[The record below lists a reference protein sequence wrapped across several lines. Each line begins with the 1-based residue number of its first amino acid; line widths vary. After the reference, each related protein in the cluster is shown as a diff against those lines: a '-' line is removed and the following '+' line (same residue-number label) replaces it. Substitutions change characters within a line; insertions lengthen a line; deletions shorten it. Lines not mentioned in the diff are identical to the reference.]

1 MTYQTRVWIQRFTL
15 VSMVLPLLVAL
26 GFVSAMLFMD
36 FNQYKPQ
43 LVKLISDKTGY
54 QARIDGDLK
63 VGLLPFSLTLHEV
76 GIKNP
81 AGFHAPDLAAIE
93 AVQVQLSLWA
103 LFVDKTLRLQ
113 GVELEGAHLNLEMLV
128 DGKSNWQGIK
138 SLSFLTDDAA
148 KQQKVS
154 LGLEPLAEGLRYA
167 AVADQEVPL
176 AAPAPSPEQSLI
188 NFWMFD
194 SLTLHNS
201 QVLFQV
207 YEAGLPEPKQMVLSN
222 IDLMAFDVAPNKPF
236 QSSLSMTLHSSDLPQ
251 TWHLE
256 GLTTLNVDAS
266 LKTWQ
271 FNNWNARIRLNLPA
285 EMQVP
290 EMHLTSEGEAL
301 RLDFAQQRWV
311 LQKGLMTMSPA
322 KVALDM
328 QGRWG
333 LEGFYEGHLKAENF
347 NVPKW
352 LRHIGLPSLNFVND
366 KALTQVAGEFDFK
379 ANAEESSLRNLALT
393 VDGATLVGQV
403 WQNQDASKT
412 SKTLGF
418 DLDINDLDMDIYQV
432 RHIQAAKEGADKSAA
447 SNAQSNAKDDKALP
461 SAAQSTEVLNATYLP
476 LALPIETLRSLNA
489 QGQLTL
495 GKLKIWQHRF
505 EAVDIHVSAKE
516 GQLALAPLDAQMY
529 QGQLQSKL
537 QLDVSGK
544 TPAYVWQGKMKGLDL
559 SAFLQEGWQNAQ
571 VSGVYDGYFDL
582 RTQGVNAQLLR
593 QNMNGQFSAYVK
605 QGAVKGIDLNKLLSG
620 QTSGAKDATAFKE
633 LVVDGKIKNGIYGL
647 QKLTLISDRF
657 KGSGFGQV
665 DLVSGAVKAQV
676 NGLVITP
683 PPSLPNLA
691 GMEVPIQLQGPL
703 AKVRWSVDLK
713 GLLNHPGNQER
724 LLKEVSRLFES

>member
-43 LVKLISDKTGY
+43 LTKLIADKTGY
-54 QARIDGDLK
+54 EARIDGDLK

-81 AGFHAPDLAAIE
+81 AGFNAPDLATIE

-103 LFVDKTLRLQ
+103 LFVNKTLRLQ
-113 GVELEGAHLNLEMLV
+113 GVELEGAHLNLEV
-128 DGKSNWQGIK
+128 SADGKSNWQGVK
-138 SLSFLTDDAA
+138 YLSFLSDDST
-148 KQQKVS
+148 KQHKVS
-154 LGLEPLAEGLRYA
+154 LGLEGLAEGLRYA
-167 AVADQEVPL
+167 AATGDDVPL
-176 AAPAPSPEQSLI
+176 ASSAPSSEKPLI

-194 SLTLHNS
+194 SVTLHNS
-201 QVLFQV
+201 QVVFQV
-207 YEAGLPEPKQMVLSN
+207 YEAALPEPKQMVLSN
-222 IDLMAFDVAPNKPF
+222 IDLMAFDVAPNKAF
-236 QSSLSMTLHSSDLPQ
+236 QTSLSMTMQSNELPQ
-251 TWHLE
+251 IWHFE

-301 RLDFAQQRWV
+301 RLDFAEQRWV
-311 LQKGLMTMSPA
+311 LQKGLLTMSPA

-379 ANAEESSLRNLALT
+379 ANAAESSLRNLALT
-393 VDGATLVGQV
+393 VDGATLAGQV
-403 WQNQDASKT
+403 WQTQEVDKT
-412 SKTLGF
+412 AKTLGF

-432 RHIQAAKEGADKSAA
+432 RNIQP
-447 SNAQSNAKDDKALP
+447 AKDIPEKSSTSKAQPSSEADKALQN
-461 SAAQSTEVLNATYLP
+461 SAQPTETLNSTYLP
-476 LALPIETLRSLNA
+476 LALPIDSLRSLNA

-505 EAVDIHVSAKE
+505 ESVDIRVSAKE
-516 GQLALAPLDAQMY
+516 GQLAFAPLDAQMY
-529 QGQLQSKL
+529 QGRLQSKL

-559 SAFLQEGWQNAQ
+559 SSFLQEGWQNTQ

-620 QTSGAKDATAFKE
+620 QVSGAKDATAFKE

-647 QKLTLISDRF
+647 QKLTLISERF

-703 AKVRWSVDLK
+703 AKVQWSVDLK
-713 GLLNHPGNQER
+713 GLLNHPGNQEK